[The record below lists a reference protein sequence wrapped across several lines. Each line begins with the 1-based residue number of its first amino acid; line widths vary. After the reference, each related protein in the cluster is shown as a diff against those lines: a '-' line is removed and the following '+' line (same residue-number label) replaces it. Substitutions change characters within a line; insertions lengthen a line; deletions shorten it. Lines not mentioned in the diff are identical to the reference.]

1 MTAPTTAHFLTD
13 IEIKE
18 FKCFKDFKAS
28 GFKRVNLIGG
38 KNNVGKTAFME
49 ACYINVQSSSINKMT
64 TAIFRI
70 KFNREKLNVAY
81 DLADGKK
88 IDYIQIINST
98 KIYTAESNLAI
109 TRFSIAE
116 FDATKKY
123 YYTINNR
130 KSNRSEKIINAN
142 EFSFILD
149 DDRSIRFIDN
159 FGLTNKELIEY
170 YKAIQ
175 TYDKEGE
182 LNSYIREFDDGIEN
196 FKVIGDNPQCKTN
209 GEYRDITEFGDGL
222 KHYISI
228 ICALYACE
236 NGYLFIDEID
246 NGIYYDH
253 LDRLWEIIFTL
264 SKKTN
269 CQIFATT
276 HSKEMLESFA
286 RVAEKSNEQDISY
299 TLLVKNKQQELKTIS
314 LSYKGLLESTEQDVE
329 VR

>member
-1 MTAPTTAHFLTD
+1 MTAPTTTHFLTD

-49 ACYINVQSSSINKMT
+49 ACYINACSINVNSMA
-64 TAIFRI
+64 TAIHDI
-70 KFNREKLNVAY
+70 KFARENINIIQN
-81 DLADGKK
+81 DSDGIKFL
-88 IDYIQIINST
+88 DST
-98 KIYTAESNLAI
+98 KIYSSSSNLREAE
-109 TRFSIAE
+109 FSILE
-116 FDATKKY
+116 KDAVKEYSFST
-123 YYTINNR
+123 NR
-130 KSNRSEKIINAN
+130 KPTIINSR
-142 EFSFILD
+142 EFSLILD
-149 DDRSIRFIDN
+149 YIYNVEFIDN
-159 FGLTNKELIEY
+159 FGWSDNRLIGAFQAVQKKDQEH
-170 YKAIQ
+170 
-175 TYDKEGE
+175 E
-182 LNSYIREFDDGIEN
+182 LNKLVKAFDDSIEN
-196 FKVIGDNPQCKTN
+196 FKVIGDKPQCKTN
-209 GEYRDITEFGDGL
+209 GEYRDIVEFGDGL

-286 RVAEKSNEQDISY
+286 RVAKKLNEQDISY
-299 TLLVKNKQQELKTIS
+299 TLLVKNKQQKLKTIS

>member
-1 MTAPTTAHFLTD
+1 MTEQTNAHFLTD

-49 ACYINVQSSSINKMT
+49 ACFINVRSGNINKMT
-64 TAIFRI
+64 SAIWAI
-70 KFNREKLNVAY
+70 KTMRENLNFLD
-81 DLADGKK
+81 DLISRKQVN
-88 IDYIQIINST
+88 YIEIINST
-98 KIYTAESNLAI
+98 RSYFVKTNLADTAFLI
-109 TRFSIAE
+109 KDLDAIKEYFYSINSVE
-116 FDATKKY
+116 KY
-123 YYTINNR
+123 IN
-130 KSNRSEKIINAN
+130 SND
-142 EFSFILD
+142 FSFIPD
-149 DDRSIRFIDN
+149 YDKNIKFIDN
-159 FGLTNKELIEY
+159 FGLSDNELISI

-175 TYDKEGE
+175 KLDKENE
-182 LNSYIREFDDGIEN
+182 LNNYIKEFDNSIEN
-196 FKVIGDNPQCKTN
+196 FKVIGDKPQCKTN

-246 NGIYYDH
+246 NGIYYDQ
-253 LDRLWEIIFTL
+253 LDRLWEIILTL

-286 RVAEKSNEQDISY
+286 RVAKKLNEQDISY
-299 TLLVKNKQQELKTIS
+299 TLLVKDKKQEIKTIS
-314 LSYKGLLESTEQDVE
+314 LDYKNIVDSIMNQGHE

>member
-13 IEIKE
+13 IEIIE

-49 ACYINVQSSSINKMT
+49 ACYINACSINVNSMA
-64 TAIFRI
+64 TAIHDI
-70 KFNREKLNVAY
+70 KFARENINIIQN
-81 DLADGKK
+81 DSDGIKFL
-88 IDYIQIINST
+88 DST
-98 KIYTAESNLAI
+98 KIYSSSSNLREAE
-109 TRFSIAE
+109 FSILE
-116 FDATKKY
+116 KDAVKEYSFSTNSKP
-123 YYTINNR
+123 T
-130 KSNRSEKIINAN
+130 IINSR
-142 EFSFILD
+142 EFSLILD
-149 DDRSIRFIDN
+149 YIYNVEFIDN
-159 FGLTNKELIEY
+159 FGWSDNRLIGAFQAVQKKDQEH
-170 YKAIQ
+170 
-175 TYDKEGE
+175 E
-182 LNSYIREFDDGIEN
+182 LNKLVKAFDDSIEN
-196 FKVIGDNPQCKTN
+196 FKVIGDKPQCKTN
-209 GEYRDITEFGDGL
+209 GEYRDIVEFGDGL

-264 SKKTN
+264 SEKTN

-286 RVAEKSNEQDISY
+286 RIAKKSDEQDISY
-299 TLLVKNKQQELKTIS
+299 TLLVKNKKQEIKSITYDYEMILDSIS
-314 LSYKGLLESTEQDVE
+314 DERELRG
-329 VR
+329 

>member
-49 ACYINVQSSSINKMT
+49 ACYINAHSTNVNAMA
-64 TAIFRI
+64 TAITSI
-70 KFNREKLNVAY
+70 KYGRENLNILDDVIS
-81 DLADGKK
+81 GNK
-88 IDYIQIINST
+88 IDYIKILDST
-98 KIYTAESNLAI
+98 KIYSSVSNCKE
-109 TRFSIAE
+109 TKFSILEKDAVKEYHFLIAE
-116 FDATKKY
+116 
-123 YYTINNR
+123 
-130 KSNRSEKIINAN
+130 KSIVINAK
-142 EFSFILD
+142 EFSLILEKV
-149 DDRSIRFIDN
+149 FNVEFVDN
-159 FGLTNKELIEY
+159 FGWTNNQLISAFQAVQKQDQEH
-170 YKAIQ
+170 
-175 TYDKEGE
+175 E
-182 LNSYIREFDDGIEN
+182 LNNLVKEFDSSIEN
-196 FKVIGDNPQCKTN
+196 FKVIGDKPQCKTN
-209 GEYRDITEFGDGL
+209 GEYRDIVEFGDGL
-222 KHYISI
+222 RHYISI

-286 RVAEKSNEQDISY
+286 RVAKKLNEQDISY
-299 TLLVKNKQQELKTIS
+299 TLLVKNKKQELQTIS